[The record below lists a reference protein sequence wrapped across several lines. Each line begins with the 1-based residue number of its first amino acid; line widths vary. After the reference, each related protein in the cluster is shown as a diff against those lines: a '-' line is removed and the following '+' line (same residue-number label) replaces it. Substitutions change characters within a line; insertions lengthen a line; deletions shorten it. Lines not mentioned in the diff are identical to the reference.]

1 MAVKSITGVRSGCAK
16 PMLARDGCAGTD
28 GGARAVA
35 MQQPV
40 TDVSGAGHGGRKSG
54 RALAG
59 VHALRRAALGLDMP
73 QIQHVQL
80 PRSARSAPVC
90 ARQLPMP
97 SLVPGP
103 CYGTLGWS
111 RDVRMYRCCVCTMLV
126 LYGRKVADAMLC
138 ESMSVCLLIEISDT
152 HRPSSF

>member
-1 MAVKSITGVRSGCAK
+1 MAVKSITGVRSGCTK
-16 PMLARDGCAGTD
+16 PMPARDGCAGTD

-35 MQQPV
+35 MQQPI
-40 TDVSGAGHGGRKSG
+40 TDASDAGHGGRKSG

-59 VHALRRAALGLDMP
+59 VHALRRAALGLEMP
-73 QIQHVQL
+73 QIKHVQL

-97 SLVPGP
+97 LLMSDPR
-103 CYGTLGWS
+103 YGTLERS
-111 RDVRMYRCCVCTMLV
+111 RDVRMCRCCVCTMLV
-126 LYGRKVADAMLC
+126 LHGRKVADALLC

>member
-1 MAVKSITGVRSGCAK
+1 MAVKSITGVRSGRTK
-16 PMLARDGCAGTD
+16 PMPARDGCAGTD

-35 MQQPV
+35 MQQPIK
-40 TDVSGAGHGGRKSG
+40 DASDAGQGDRKSG

-59 VHALRRAALGLDMP
+59 VHALRRAALSLEMP
-73 QIQHVQL
+73 QIQLVQL

-103 CYGTLGWS
+103 WYGRLERS
-111 RDVRMYRCCVCTMLV
+111 RDVRMYRRCVCTMLV
-126 LYGRKVADAMLC
+126 LHGRKVVDAMLC

-152 HRPSSF
+152 HRPSNF

>member
-1 MAVKSITGVRSGCAK
+1 MGVQSITDGRPTCAK
-16 PMLARDGCAGTD
+16 PMPACNGSAGIA
-28 GGARAVA
+28 GGARAFG
-35 MQQPV
+35 MQQSV
-40 TDVSGAGHGGRKSG
+40 TDPSDAEHGGRRSG
-54 RALAG
+54 RALHG
-59 VHALRRAALGLDMP
+59 VHALRRAALCLETP

-80 PRSARSAPVC
+80 PRSARSALVC

-103 CYGTLGWS
+103 WYGRLERS

>member
-1 MAVKSITGVRSGCAK
+1 MAVKSITGGRSGCTK
-16 PMLARDGCAGTD
+16 PMPACDGSAGTD

-40 TDVSGAGHGGRKSG
+40 TDVSGAGHGGRTSG
-54 RALAG
+54 RALNG
-59 VHALRRAALGLDMP
+59 VHALRRAALGLNMP

-97 SLVPGP
+97 LLMSDPR
-103 CYGTLGWS
+103 YGTLERS
-111 RDVRMYRCCVCTMLV
+111 RDVRMCRCCVCTMLV
-126 LYGRKVADAMLC
+126 LHGRKVADALLC